1 MSLLFTSRV
10 KEIIQ
15 QIPEGKV
22 FTYGLIA
29 ACAGNPRGARQVAR
43 ILHSSSRKE
52 NLPWHRVVNRLGR
65 ISLKPSQ
72 GYEIQRQ
79 LLQEEGIVFG
89 GDDTIDFDLFLWD
102 RNELTHGGAPMNE
115 VP

>member
-1 MSLLFTSRV
+1 MSVLFTSRV

-22 FTYGLIA
+22 LTYGRIA

-43 ILHSSSRKE
+43 ILHISSRKN
-52 NLPWHRVVNRLGR
+52 NLPWHRVVNRRGQ

-72 GYEIQRQ
+72 GYEIQKQ
-79 LLQEEGIVFG
+79 LLEEEGILFG

-102 RNELTHGGAPMNE
+102 PG
-115 VP
+115 VPAHWVKG